1 VVTRP
6 YLIHCLSPV
15 HVGAGSGSG
24 AIDLPILRMAGTGIP
39 IVPGSSLKGVL
50 RQAALGSGG
59 NEEELR
65 AAIFGPIDAR
75 TDHAGALVVGD
86 ARLLALPVRSLG
98 NAFCWVSSPLLLQL
112 ALRDLG
118 QGFDLEV
125 PQPDAHTGLYSDQ
138 PGCVLTGGAGGAER
152 AYLEE
157 LDLTVKK
164 DDRVKGWQQLLG
176 KRLGIEGLIDKRF
189 LIVDDDTMAFLWQ
202 TATQVDYRVRIDPVS
217 GTVQEGALWIEESLP
232 PETVLVGLA
241 AAEGSRRP
249 GLNLTPE
256 QALEEVFGGP
266 RYLQVGGDATVGRGR
281 IRLVPLRGKHDGD
294 PR

>member
-1 VVTRP
+1 
-6 YLIHCLSPV
+6 
-15 HVGAGSGSG
+15 
-24 AIDLPILRMAGTGIP
+24 MAGTGIP

-65 AAIFGPIDAR
+65 AAIFGPIDAPS
-75 TDHAGALVVGD
+75 DHAGALVVGD

-125 PQPDAHTGLYSDQ
+125 PKPDAHTGLYSDQ
-138 PGCVLTGGAGGAER
+138 PGCVLPGGAGGAER

-241 AAEGSRRP
+241 AAEASRRP

-281 IRLVPLRGKHDGD
+281 IRLVPLKGKHDGD